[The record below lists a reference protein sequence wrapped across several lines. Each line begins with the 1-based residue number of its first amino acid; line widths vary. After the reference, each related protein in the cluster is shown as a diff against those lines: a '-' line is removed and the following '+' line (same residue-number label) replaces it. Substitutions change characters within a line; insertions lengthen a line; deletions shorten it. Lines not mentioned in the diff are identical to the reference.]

1 MRFHLLI
8 GLLAAL
14 ACPAVLRAQVWSKA
28 DSVWLSGILSGKDT
42 LRLDPETE
50 RAIREGRLLDVA
62 PEAAGQMQL
71 QGTKLPI
78 VIDFSDYV
86 RKSDDTSRYLV
97 PLRELPPQVF
107 WLYGQNLDPRDAAR
121 YSAFDR
127 DKQAELMVTPEMDGL
142 SFNLAAALGYALSP
156 SYRQKV
162 KNRKNATAH
171 RTYDQ
176 LPSLAMQQ
184 KQRAYRQEVRK
195 RELRRRHRTLRYDE
209 DGLPLPDIV
218 PTRRDTLPPD
228 SLLRKKQ
235 PLPMRPDSLAS
246 ALPTPSGR

>member
-50 RAIREGRLLDVA
+50 RAIREGHLLNTA
-62 PEAAGQMQL
+62 PKAAGEMQL
-71 QGTKLPI
+71 QGTELPI

-127 DKQAELMVTPEMDGL
+127 DKQAEQMVTPGM
-142 SFNLAAALGYALSP
+142 FNFAAALSYIFSP
-156 SYRQKV
+156 TYRQKV
-162 KNRKNATAH
+162 KNHKNATAH

-176 LPSLAMQQ
+176 MPSLAMQQ

-195 RELRRRHRTLRYDE
+195 QELRQRHHTLRYDE